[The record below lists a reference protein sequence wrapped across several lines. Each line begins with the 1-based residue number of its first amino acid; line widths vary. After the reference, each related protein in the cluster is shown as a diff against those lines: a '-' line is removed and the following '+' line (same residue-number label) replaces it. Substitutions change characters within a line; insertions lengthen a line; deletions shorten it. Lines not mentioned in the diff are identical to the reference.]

1 MVETDAHRVDHVMP
15 QLSVR
20 PWVLSV
26 PKRVRDFLQNDPAV
40 ETMALPIFLRALEQ
54 GWRQCP
60 SRRPPRADAVAE
72 RVGPVCLGRKCSWI
86 SGALPVVVR

>member
-60 SRRPPRADAVAE
+60 SQAAAHRGRMPWPRELAPFVWAGNAP
-72 RVGPVCLGRKCSWI
+72 G
-86 SGALPVVVR
+86 